1 MIKMKKTEDSIIE
14 IFKKFE
20 NQWDIQE
27 LPSNHSERFLIKQKS
42 SKHPKTEWYPLPI
55 AVSILLLVGLFYLF
69 NKAEPTN
76 DFRLASAETQ
86 RTDSIFSV
94 MVQNE
99 LMEINKKKSP
109 LNKKIVNDALKQMQL
124 MDADYEKIKKEIIEN
139 GESQQ
144 IIYAMIHNFKTR
156 IEFLENVLLQL
167 NNAEKLNTTYHEKT
181 I

>member
-1 MIKMKKTEDSIIE
+1 MKKTEDSIAE

-20 NQWDIQE
+20 NQWDVQE
-27 LPSNHSERFLIKQKS
+27 LLSNHSERFLIKQKS
-42 SKHPKTEWYPLPI
+42 SKNTKTAWYPLPI
-55 AVSILLLVGLFYLF
+55 AVSILLLVGLFFIF

-76 DFRLASAETQ
+76 DFTLVSAETQ
-86 RTDSIFSV
+86 RTDSIFSA
-94 MVQNE
+94 MVQKE

-109 LNKKIVNDALKQMQL
+109 LNEKIINDALKQMQL
-124 MDADYEKIKKEIIEN
+124 MDADYEKIKKELINN

>member
-1 MIKMKKTEDSIIE
+1 MRKMKKTEDSIAE

-20 NQWDIQE
+20 NQWDVQE
-27 LPSNHSERFLIKQKS
+27 LLSNHSERFLIKQKS
-42 SKHPKTEWYPLPI
+42 NKHTKKEWYPLPI
-55 AVSILLLVGLFYLF
+55 AVSILLLVGLFYIF

-76 DFRLASAETQ
+76 DFTLASAETQ
-86 RTDSIFSV
+86 RTDSIFSA
-94 MVQNE
+94 MVQKELRDINIKKYLVNE
-99 LMEINKKKSP
+99 
-109 LNKKIVNDALKQMQL
+109 KIINDALKQMQL
-124 MDADYEKIKKEIIEN
+124 MDADYEKIKKELINN